1 MTLLPIYSSNYF
13 LSSFFYAKQALISI
27 IIQEVIFM
35 KKLSL
40 LLIIFIIGF
49 IACGGGVQYKDA
61 DKAEGSRE
69 WGPKEIKMTVN
80 TMVESM
86 YSFLKD
92 EWKKPAYIEV
102 KQIRNK
108 TSEHIDTKMLADEI
122 TTNLIKRRIKF
133 IDQSLTTDA
142 ISEMEKGMTGMVDPE
157 SAIPVGELKSPNMYL
172 TGEVRE
178 NVRTVG
184 SKSVQYLVVTLKLIN
199 LKTQVVEWQDQQEF
213 LKSASKKKITF

>member
-1 MTLLPIYSSNYF
+1 M
-13 LSSFFYAKQALISI
+13 KRALII
-27 IIQEVIFM
+27 MVAI
-35 KKLSL
+35 L
-40 LLIIFIIGF
+40 LGF
-49 IACGGGVQYKDA
+49 VACGGGVQYQDVS
-61 DKAEGSRE
+61 KAEGSRE

-86 YSFLKD
+86 YSFLKE

-133 IDQSLTTDA
+133 IDQSLTADA
-142 ISEMEKGMTGMVDPE
+142 IAEMEKGLTGMVDPD
-157 SAIPVGELKSPNMYL
+157 SAIPVGELKSPNLYL
-172 TGEVRE
+172 TGEVRD

-184 SKSVQYLVVTLKLIN
+184 SKTVQYLVVTLKLIN

-213 LKSASKKKITF
+213 LKSASKKAITF

>member
-1 MTLLPIYSSNYF
+1 
-13 LSSFFYAKQALISI
+13 
-27 IIQEVIFM
+27 M
-35 KKLSL
+35 KKLSVL
-40 LLIIFIIGF
+40 MAVFFLGF
-49 IACGGGVQYKDA
+49 VACGGGVQYKDA
-61 DKAEGSRE
+61 SKAEGSRE
-69 WGPKEIKMTVN
+69 WGPKEIKMTVT

-86 YSFLKD
+86 YKFLKE
-92 EWKKPAYIEV
+92 EWKKPAFIEV

-133 IDQSLTTDA
+133 IDQSLTADA
-142 ISEMEKGMTGMVDPE
+142 IAEMEKGMTGMVDPE
-157 SAIPVGELKSPNMYL
+157 SAVPVGELKSPNMYL

-199 LKTQVVEWQDQQEF
+199 LKTQIVEWQDQQEF

>member
-1 MTLLPIYSSNYF
+1 MKKILI
-13 LSSFFYAKQALISI
+13 ALIVS
-27 IIQEVIFM
+27 
-35 KKLSL
+35 
-40 LLIIFIIGF
+40 GF
-49 IACGGGVQYKDA
+49 IACGGGIKYQDA
-61 DKAEGSRE
+61 SKAEGSRE

-80 TMVESM
+80 KMVNSM
-86 YSFLKD
+86 YIFLKD

-133 IDQSLTTDA
+133 IDQSLTADA
-142 ISEMEKGMTGMVDPE
+142 IAEMERGMTGMIDPE
-157 SAIPVGELKSPNMYL
+157 SAIPVGELKSPNLYL

-184 SKSVQYLVVTLKLIN
+184 SKTVQYLVVTLKLIN
-199 LKTQVVEWQDQQEF
+199 LKTNVVEWQDQQEF
-213 LKSASKKKITF
+213 LKSASKTKITF

>member
-1 MTLLPIYSSNYF
+1 
-13 LSSFFYAKQALISI
+13 
-27 IIQEVIFM
+27 M
-35 KKLSL
+35 KKLSV
-40 LLIIFIIGF
+40 LIIAMLLGF
-49 IACGGGVQYKDA
+49 VACGGGVQYQDA
-61 DKAEGSRE
+61 SKAEGSRE

-80 TMVESM
+80 KMVESM
-86 YSFLKD
+86 YKFLKE
-92 EWKKPAYIEV
+92 EWKKPAFIEV

-108 TSEHIDTKMLADEI
+108 TSEHIDTQMLADEI

-133 IDQSLTTDA
+133 IDQSLTADA
-142 ISEMEKGMTGMVDPE
+142 IAEMEKGMTGMVDPE